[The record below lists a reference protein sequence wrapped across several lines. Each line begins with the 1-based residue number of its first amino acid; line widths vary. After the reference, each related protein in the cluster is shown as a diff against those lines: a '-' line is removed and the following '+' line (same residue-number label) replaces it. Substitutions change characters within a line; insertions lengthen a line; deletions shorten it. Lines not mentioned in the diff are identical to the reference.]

1 MERGREQPSAPA
13 SGRQSAPNRGVA
25 DAPAPSV
32 TSAKC
37 VSCAAQNAA
46 LVALPLTLQVV
57 GVERLAT
64 SGFADAGSSAI
75 GFD

>member
-1 MERGREQPSAPA
+1 LLSLF
-13 SGRQSAPNRGVA
+13 S
-25 DAPAPSV
+25 
-32 TSAKC
+32 
-37 VSCAAQNAA
+37 
-46 LVALPLTLQVV
+46 LQVV

>member
-1 MERGREQPSAPA
+1 MTP
-13 SGRQSAPNRGVA
+13 
-25 DAPAPSV
+25 
-32 TSAKC
+32 AKC

-46 LVALPLTLQVV
+46 LVVLPLSLQVV

-64 SGFADAGSSAI
+64 AAIADAGSSRI